1 MEAQR
6 ALQLPVPP
14 CWFRSLSG
22 NVARASDF
30 FSVVLAR
37 EVAFAGNTAC
47 IKSFTKAMHRLGIL
61 FGAALVLGAVAY
73 GLGHFMNANGIW
85 TADHSRIMAQE
96 KVENQELKTRPPVNQ

>member
-1 MEAQR
+1 
-6 ALQLPVPP
+6 
-14 CWFRSLSG
+14 
-22 NVARASDF
+22 
-30 FSVVLAR
+30 
-37 EVAFAGNTAC
+37 
-47 IKSFTKAMHRLGIL
+47 MHRLGIL